1 MSDFLGDRISSC
13 ELIDW
18 MGDDNAVVDAARVSF
33 HKRSDQFSQEQNDKL
48 LRYLLDHDHT
58 SPLEMVDFKFRIKA
72 PVMVWWHV
80 VRHRMASYNLQSGR
94 YTEYNEDEFYVPR
107 VWRAQSK
114 SNKQGSA
121 GEVSTDCLREYLV
134 QKTFYDA
141 LATYRV
147 LLDQGIAKEQARI
160 VLPGFACYH
169 EGIVKM
175 NLRSLANFLTLRR
188 GEDAQWETRQLAL
201 AMEQC
206 VRETHPKL
214 MEMLFDAPTEPD
226 TSGPATGNTE
236 ELRRA

>member
-1 MSDFLGDRISSC
+1 MSDFLGDGISSC

-33 HKRSDQFSQEQNDKL
+33 HKRSDQFSEEQNDKL
-48 LRYLLDHDHT
+48 LRYLLDHNHT

-94 YTEYNEDEFYVPR
+94 YTEYNEDEFHIPK

-121 GEVSTDCLREYLV
+121 GVVDSPYIDTMVSECLNTCLNAYN
-134 QKTFYDA
+134 F
-141 LATYRV
+141 
-147 LLDQGIAKEQARI
+147 LLSMGVAKEQARL

-214 MEMLFDAPTEPD
+214 MGMLFNASDPTSRP
-226 TSGPATGNTE
+226 PTGDPS
-236 ELRRA
+236 